1 MNMNDMLIISTDDHI
16 CEPPDLFD
24 KHLEGDLLK
33 SAPKLLTDRNGK
45 NFWSYQGRHQPGI
58 GLNAVVGRPFEEYGM
73 EPNSLEQLRD
83 ERIALIRHVPSCRT
97 ITKLLHIRRTA
108 PPASPLIS

>member
-58 GLNAVVGRPFEEYGM
+58 GLNAVVGRPFEVSRPLRAALSWVAVSACGSM
-73 EPNSLEQLRD
+73 STARTRRAPSSRAATPRMPEPQ
-83 ERIALIRHVPSCRT
+83 P
-97 ITKLLHIRRTA
+97 
-108 PPASPLIS
+108 

>member
-73 EPNSLEQLRD
+73 RPTRSSNCATVATTSMPVSTTWMST
-83 ERIALIRHVPSCRT
+83 ALPYR
-97 ITKLLHIRRTA
+97 
-108 PPASPLIS
+108 